1 MSDDH
6 FVPRAPRFKVADTSG
21 LKVTIRRTE
30 EGDQP
35 LLDAE
40 LLDVSQHGTKI
51 RVPVNLRFEE
61 ALQIQIQ
68 VPGKEL
74 EYHGIASVRHIRA
87 IDEEHWIVG
96 CAIAPPLTDETFSFL
111 ATTAG
116 KERRRFRRL
125 NIAAEATV
133 RRQGQTEGIPAAL
146 HNLSSG
152 GFCFSTTDH
161 YEVEEHVQLTLE
173 DNDGKTRVIEARICW
188 QVDSPDGSIAGCQ
201 FMSSESYADL
211 CACLTEQPVLAAGPH
226 VAVERTSNL
235 VLTAA
240 VLAMFVPPMMTLMM
254 QANKVSAK
262 DAESPAAELIVD
274 DHPET
279 SDESSVIAEASI
291 LDEELLTALAAES
304 QQLAAEEPSSEGI
317 ADQPV
322 DEPAD
327 VALEPSAS
335 TNEITEVSDEAPAET
350 IATETVTT
358 ETVAT
363 DEPAQLREW
372 VDNTGKYRTL
382 ATLVEVTDEHVVL
395 LKPDGKESKVPWRRL
410 SEADQEF
417 ARSQAN

>member
-35 LLDAE
+35 TLEAE

-96 CAIAPPLTDETFSFL
+96 CAIAPPLSDETFSFL

-152 GFCFSTTDH
+152 GFCFSSTDH

-173 DNDGKTRVIEARICW
+173 DNDGETRVIEARICW

-201 FMSSESYADL
+201 FMSSESYTDL
-211 CACLTEQPVLAAGPH
+211 CACLNEQPVLAADPH
-226 VAVERTSNL
+226 VGVERTSNL

-254 QANKVSAK
+254 QANKVSANIT
-262 DAESPAAELIVD
+262 ESSTAELIVND
-274 DHPET
+274 QSES
-279 SDESSVIAEASI
+279 SDEFNPER
-291 LDEELLTALAAES
+291 EESAIDKQLLAALATES
-304 QQLAAEEPSSEGI
+304 QQLVVEESSSDEL
-317 ADQPV
+317 ADPPV

-327 VALEPSAS
+327 VAPELSAPTDEIVAVDDESAAEP
-335 TNEITEVSDEAPAET
+335 IIAET
-350 IATETVTT
+350 AATE
-358 ETVAT
+358 A
-363 DEPAQLREW
+363 PAQLREW
-372 VDNTGKYRTL
+372 VDNTGKYRTM
-382 ATLVEVTDEHVVL
+382 ATLVDVTDEHVVL

-417 ARSQAN
+417 ARSHAK

>member
-96 CAIAPPLTDETFSFL
+96 CAIAPPLSDETFSFL

-152 GFCFSTTDH
+152 GFCFSSTDH

-173 DNDGKTRVIEARICW
+173 DNDGDTRVIEARICW

-211 CACLTEQPVLAAGPH
+211 CACLTEQPVLAAGTH
-226 VAVERTSNL
+226 VGVERTSNL

-254 QANKVSAK
+254 QANKVSANVP
-262 DAESPAAELIVD
+262 ESSTAELIVD
-274 DHPET
+274 NEPEP
-279 SDESSVIAEASI
+279 SDASGLEPEESAI
-291 LDEELLTALAAES
+291 DKQLLAALATES
-304 QQLAAEEPSSEGI
+304 QQLATGEPASDEIAE
-317 ADQPV
+317 QPV

-327 VALEPSAS
+327 TALESSAP
-335 TNEITEVSDEAPAET
+335 TNEIAEVDDDAPAET
-350 IATETVTT
+350 IATEAAAT
-358 ETVAT
+358 EELT
-363 DEPAQLREW
+363 QLREW
-372 VDNTGKYRTL
+372 VDNTGKYRTM

-417 ARSQAN
+417 ARSHAK